1 MRWFKDY
8 KPHGFDVQDIRIGA
22 LLQRT
27 ESCKKRLE
35 MLIKG
40 EITEI
45 PELDEPVL
53 EETYTNNT
61 WARTVTPNVLSH
73 VC

>member
-1 MRWFKDY
+1 M
-8 KPHGFDVQDIRIGA
+8 GA
-22 LLQRT
+22 LLQRI
-27 ESCKKRLE
+27 ESCKTRLE
-35 MLIKG
+35 MLACG

-53 EETYTNNT
+53 EENYTTNT

-73 VC
+73 LC